1 MPHREAPDVL
11 FLLATGC
18 HHCPVVLERLT
29 QLLKEG
35 RIGRLESVNIMNRPD
50 IARELNVRSVPWSRI
65 GKFELDGALTP
76 KEVDEWV
83 TRASTGEG
91 ISDYFSESLEAQR
104 PDKVISWLERNPENL
119 NQMLGLL
126 EDESTPMASRI
137 GVGVVMEQLE
147 GDPRLEQALDTMI
160 LLSRSEHANIR
171 ADAAHFLGLTH
182 SPKARSTLTNLL
194 KDNHPDVR
202 EIAADSLELV

>member
-35 RIGRLESVNIMNRPD
+35 RIGRLESVNIMNRSD

>member
-119 NQMLGLL
+119 NQMLWLL